1 MLKIRRPIVIIT
13 LIHALWMVLI
23 PTMVMGDNILPDIGS
38 SSEQLM
44 SPEDEK
50 RLGKEFMHQVRQSL
64 KLVDDSTSNEYI
76 QALGE
81 KLASQIDTRGQTFS
95 FFIVQDSTI
104 NAFAGPAGY
113 IGVHSG
119 LIDAAESE
127 GELASV
133 MAHEIAHV
141 VQQHL
146 LRSLESS
153 KNMSLAT
160 VGALIAAIV
169 LGGQAGGQVG
179 EAVFASTVAG
189 ATQQQLSYS
198 RAHEQEA
205 DRVGIEMLARAGYN
219 PNDMARFF
227 EVLQQ
232 KSRIGQ
238 HNIPEFLLTHPVTGS
253 RIADSKG
260 RAASYHFTPPKPDS
274 TTSSNTAPTFELVK
288 ARLEVLSEDRSEQK
302 EILRSMEKALANS
315 GKSNHV
321 LLYKIALHHQQ
332 LGNYDRAR
340 TILSQLREAEPQRIA
355 FVIASAENEIDSQN
369 YQRAI
374 EILQEP
380 ILLYPDNPA
389 LTMLKAK
396 ALLMSDEA
404 ASAMRVLQEQIRSGR
419 YTPENYKL
427 LASAAQKSGHISEA
441 YEALG
446 NYYFALGET
455 NTAIKH
461 FEAALE
467 KTAQDKYRELRLRAR
482 IKQLKEEMV
491 INQSSEQKPGKY
503 FDKPVSLVTQ

>member
-1 MLKIRRPIVIIT
+1 MPIT
-13 LIHALWMVLI
+13 HRKVLI
-23 PTMVMGDNILPDIGS
+23 STIFAVLWTLYLPYASFADNLPDIGS
-38 SSEQLM
+38 SSESLM

-50 RLGKEFMHQVRQSL
+50 RLGKEFMRQVRHSL
-64 KLVDDSTSNEYI
+64 KLVDDITSNEYI
-76 QALGE
+76 QSLGE
-81 KLASQIDTRGQTFS
+81 KLASQIDTRGQTFT

-113 IGVHSG
+113 IGIHTG
-119 LIDAAESE
+119 LIESAETE
-127 GELASV
+127 GELSSV
-133 MAHEIAHV
+133 IAHEIAHV

-153 KNMSLAT
+153 QNMSLAT

-169 LGGQAGGQVG
+169 LGSQAGGQVG
-179 EAVFASTVAG
+179 EAVLASTVAG

-219 PNDMARFF
+219 PNDMAKFF

-253 RIADSKG
+253 RIADTRG
-260 RAASYHFTPPKPDS
+260 RAASYHFKETAE
-274 TTSSNTAPTFELVK
+274 TSHSGATTFELVK
-288 ARLEVLSEDRSEQK
+288 ARLTVLSEDRNEQK
-302 EILRSMEKALANS
+302 ELVRSLEQSLAKS
-315 GKSNHV
+315 EKSNHV
-321 LLYKIALHHQQ
+321 LLYKLALHHQQ

-340 TILSQLREAEPQRIA
+340 QLLSELRKSEPQRIA
-355 FVIASAENEIDSQN
+355 YVIASAENEIDSKN

-374 EILQEP
+374 EMLEEP

-389 LTMLKAK
+389 LTTLKAK
-396 ALLMSDEA
+396 ALLMNNDA
-404 ASAMRVLQEQIRSGR
+404 KTAMQVLQNQIRSGR
-419 YTPENYKL
+419 YIPENYKM
-427 LASAAQKSGHISEA
+427 LASAAQKSGNISEA

-446 NYYFALGET
+446 NYYYALGET

-461 FEAALE
+461 FEAALQ
-467 KTAQDKYRELRLRAR
+467 KTTKDKFRELRLKAM
-482 IKQLKEEMV
+482 IKQLKGELV
-491 INQSSEQKPGKY
+491 TNQSSDPKSGNY
-503 FDKPVSLVTQ
+503 FDKPVPIVTQ